1 MFFNTLGEVS
11 REHNSSL
18 IAAWAPG
25 TSPRSTPST
34 PPVRRRCGV
43 MRVVLLATGARVALH
58 AHAHACTEPDSRRAT
73 AVASVAAW
81 DGCYGGAACDAA
93 NASAENPRYAPPCCD
108 CNMTEAE
115 CTAAGKEWLTDGSCT
130 DICAEGTPVIWGC
143 RSFQHGRG
151 YVCDCSAKY
160 GNEPASKC
168 AEEPGFI
175 QHHWSNEC
183 KDKGD
188 GCNALPSA
196 ELVALRA
203 APGPPLPPSQPPQPP
218 STPPSPSSP
227 PDPPSPAP
235 APPQRCI
242 PLVRHRRMNPP
253 PVALTPTCARTRT

>member
-1 MFFNTLGEVS
+1 M
-11 REHNSSL
+11 
-18 IAAWAPG
+18 
-25 TSPRSTPST
+25 RSTPMHT
-34 PPVRRRCGV
+34 
-43 MRVVLLATGARVALH
+43 LALSRTM
-58 AHAHACTEPDSRRAT
+58 RRAT

-93 NASAENPRYAPPCCD
+93 NAPCCD

-115 CTAAGKEWLTDGSCT
+115 CSAAGKEWLTDGSCT

-160 GNEPASKC
+160 GNDPAFKC
-168 AEEPGFI
+168 AEKMSPWGYPG
-175 QHHWSNEC
+175 QWTNEC

-188 GCNALPSA
+188 GCNALPST

-242 PLVRHRRMNPP
+242 PLVRHRRKNPP
-253 PVALTPTCARTRT
+253 PGCPHADMCTHTNVNMTCWHLLPSRRHAHAHVELLTPPGRLFPAARAMQESMA

>member
-1 MFFNTLGEVS
+1 M
-11 REHNSSL
+11 
-18 IAAWAPG
+18 
-25 TSPRSTPST
+25 
-34 PPVRRRCGV
+34 
-43 MRVVLLATGARVALH
+43 
-58 AHAHACTEPDSRRAT
+58 
-73 AVASVAAW
+73 AAW

-108 CNMTEAE
+108 CSMTEAE

-143 RSFQHGRG
+143 RSYQWDASTHTMG

-168 AEEPGFI
+168 AEEPGFT
-175 QHHWSNEC
+175 QHYWSNEC

-188 GCNALPSA
+188 GCNALPST

-253 PVALTPTCARTRT
+253 PLPSRRHVHAHEREHEMLACVHMLAPPALTPTCTCAC